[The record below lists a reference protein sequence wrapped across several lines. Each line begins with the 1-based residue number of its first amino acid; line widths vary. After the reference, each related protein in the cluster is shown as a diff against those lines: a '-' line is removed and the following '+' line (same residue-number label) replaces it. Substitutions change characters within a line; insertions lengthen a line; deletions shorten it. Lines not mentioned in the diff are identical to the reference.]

1 MDDSQNLSRLE
12 QLLEDTLEV
21 AEENNRM
28 LNQIQ
33 RTMRWSF
40 WGKLVLWVVLLGLPI
55 FFLGPILK
63 SLTPLQGAG
72 GGSQGVFGLP
82 SAEQLQ
88 ELIDSYNSS
97 TTGQ

>member
-1 MDDSQNLSRLE
+1 MDDSQNLSRIE
-12 QLLEDTLEV
+12 QLLEDTLEL

-28 LNQIQ
+28 LQQIQ

-40 WGKLVLWVVLLGLPI
+40 WGKLVLWVVVLGLPL

-63 SLTPLQGAG
+63 SFTQLPGAG
-72 GGSQGVFGLP
+72 GGAQSVFGLP

-88 ELIDSYNSS
+88 ELIDSYNS
-97 TTGQ
+97 TTTRQ